1 MKKVVTAF
9 LAASLLAI
17 TPALAAEQ
25 ESNPIQQEEGM
36 IEQEEGYWSKELTVD
51 EIMAQKGMKSA
62 LESFYDKFPQA
73 KSYKIMGSKVQRV
86 ENGEGVNEISL
97 LLRDEEYKELFHLT
111 FDIKIE
117 KITEY
122 EHRVLDLPQS
132 ELPETVQATLDKVYS
147 LSLEAK
153 NLKFYGAEMRSFN
166 IKEKE
171 QGKMY
176 SLWFNENGEIIEG
189 EYNNKEFEIKLD
201 ETGKVTYFKFEN
213 IPLPL
218 GNLEGNTKEEKA
230 QDLLKQLYGEEASE
244 YKIKKVTVREEPRK
258 GFIVFMPTSSEKYPI
273 VVDFNNKDELNG
285 LEVTTRDFLEF
296 AGLL

>member
-9 LAASLLAI
+9 LAASLLAT
-17 TPALAAEQ
+17 TPVLAAEQ

-51 EIMAQKGMKSA
+51 EIMAQKGIQSA
-62 LESFYDKFPQA
+62 LETFYDEFPRTKA
-73 KSYKIMGSKVQRV
+73 YKIMGSKVQRI
-86 ENGEGVNEISL
+86 EDGEEKNEISL
-97 LLRDEEYKELFHLT
+97 GLKSEEEMFYLQ
-111 FDIKIE
+111 FDIKTE
-117 KITEY
+117 KITQY
-122 EHRVLDLPQS
+122 IQRVFDVPES
-132 ELPETVQATLDKVYS
+132 ELPKTVRATLDKIYN
-147 LSLEAK
+147 LSPEAR
-153 NLKFYGAEMRSFN
+153 NLKFYGAEMYSYN

-171 QGKMY
+171 QGKTY

-189 EYNNKEFEIKLD
+189 EYNDKEFEIKLD

-244 YKIKKVTVREEPRK
+244 YKIKKVTVYEEPRK

-273 VVDFNNKDELNG
+273 VVGFNNKDELNG

>member
-1 MKKVVTAF
+1 MKKVVTIF
-9 LAASLLAI
+9 LAISLLAT
-17 TPALAAEQ
+17 TPVFAAEQ
-25 ESNPIQQEEGM
+25 ESNLIQLGEGM

-51 EIMAQKGMKSA
+51 EIMAQKGIQSA
-62 LESFYDKFPQA
+62 LETFYDEFPRTKA
-73 KSYKIMGSKVQRV
+73 YKIMGSKVQRI
-86 ENGEGVNEISL
+86 EDGEEKNEISL
-97 LLRDEEYKELFHLT
+97 GLKSEEEMFSLQ
-111 FDIKIE
+111 FDIKTE

-122 EHRVLDLPQS
+122 IQRVFDVPES
-132 ELPETVQATLDKVYS
+132 ELPKTVRATLDKIYN
-147 LSLEAK
+147 LSPEAR
-153 NLKFYGAEMRSFN
+153 NLKFYGAEMYSYN

-176 SLWFNENGEIIEG
+176 SLGFNENEEIIEG
-189 EYNNKEFEIKLD
+189 EYNNKEFKIKLD
-201 ETGKVTYFKFEN
+201 ETGEVTYFKFEN

-230 QDLLKQLYGEEASE
+230 QDLLKQLYGEEANE
-244 YKIKKVTVREEPRK
+244 YKIKKVTVRKEPRR
-258 GFIVFMPTSSEKYPI
+258 GFVVFMPTSSEKYPI

>member
-9 LAASLLAI
+9 LTASLLAT
-17 TPALAAEQ
+17 TPVLAAEQ

-36 IEQEEGYWSKELTVD
+36 IEHGEDYWFRDLTVD
-51 EIMAQKGMKSA
+51 EIMAQKGMKWA
-62 LESFYDKFPQA
+62 LESFYDQFPRT
-73 KSYKIMGSKVQRV
+73 KTYEIGGGKVRRV
-86 ENGEGVNEISL
+86 ENGKEINEIALSL
-97 LLRDEEYKELFHLT
+97 RSEEEIFGLT
-111 FDIKIE
+111 FDIKTE
-117 KITEY
+117 KITECSQ
-122 EHRVLDLPQS
+122 RVFNIPES
-132 ELPETVQATLDKVYS
+132 ELPKTVRATLDKIYS
-147 LSLEAK
+147 LSPEAK
-153 NLKFYGAEMRSFN
+153 NLKLYASEIWTFN

-171 QGKMY
+171 QEYDLG
-176 SLWFNENGEIIEG
+176 FNENGEIIEG
-189 EYNNKEFEIKLD
+189 EYNNKEFNIKLD

-230 QDLLKQLYGEEASE
+230 QALLKQLYGEEASE
-244 YKIKKVTVREEPRK
+244 YKIKKVTVYEEPRK

-273 VVDFNNKDELNG
+273 VVRFNNKYELNG